1 MKLDREQL
9 HLVNQPLNV
18 IRLAKGNILNRIKN
32 DRSVEDKE
40 YYISKLA
47 IIEDQIDRL
56 SRIIEE
62 I

>member
-18 IRLAKGNILNRIKN
+18 IRLARGNILNRIKN
-32 DRSVEDKE
+32 DKSVEDKE

-56 SRIIEE
+56 SRLIEE

>member
-18 IRLAKGNILNRIKN
+18 IRLARGNILNRIKN
-32 DRSVEDKE
+32 DKSVEDKE

-47 IIEDQIDRL
+47 IIEDQIDIL
-56 SRIIEE
+56 SRLIEE